1 MILNKVIVAIL
12 KIQMQLRVPD
22 DKKRAQYKFK
32 ENEGL
37 QFAFDIEQDR
47 PEEVVQQM
55 IEQQHI
61 PDSDTSTIT
70 KLIRDKVEAF
80 KRDREYRQTELK
92 RQKEEE
98 ERKAEEA
105 AVKEEIK
112 ARREREKQAADNEA
126 NNSCQTLPPS
136 SQSIVNVPV
145 TNVPETVTLPTS
157 APPNVITAQVP
168 STSNVDQTASVPD
181 ISAANQ
187 QLTAPPAKKP
197 KKKIIMEVKQVL
209 SEGNPQQSVCFFLQ
223 AF

>member
-1 MILNKVIVAIL
+1 
-12 KIQMQLRVPD
+12 MQLRVPD

-70 KLIRDKVEAF
+70 KLIRDKVDAF
-80 KRDREYRQTELK
+80 KRDREYRQTEMK

-112 ARREREKQAADNEA
+112 ARREREKQAADNAENA
-126 NNSCQTLPPS
+126 QTVPPS
-136 SQSIVNVPV
+136 
-145 TNVPETVTLPTS
+145 
-157 APPNVITAQVP
+157 
-168 STSNVDQTASVPD
+168 TASVPNPVTSMPSTANVSESQPVPPSNLMGSQVPSSTNPEQT
-181 ISAANQ
+181 IPAQETVAGVANQ
-187 QLTAPPAKKP
+187 QLTAPPVKKP

-209 SEGNPQQSVCFFLQ
+209 SEGNPQQSVRF
-223 AF
+223 